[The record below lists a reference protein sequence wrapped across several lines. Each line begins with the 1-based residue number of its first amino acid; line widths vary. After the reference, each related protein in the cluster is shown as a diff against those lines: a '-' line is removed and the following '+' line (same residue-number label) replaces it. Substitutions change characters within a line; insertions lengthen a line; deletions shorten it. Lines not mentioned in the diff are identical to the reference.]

1 MMDIIL
7 NLAIFLITAFIVV
20 FVFFRREHHWD
31 LQRGRSALRFFTAQ
45 SNILCA
51 AAALMMCLF
60 PQSQVV
66 WLLKYTG
73 TAAVTVTMLTV
84 FLFLAPSV
92 GEGWTVLL
100 KGSDFF
106 MHLVTPLLALISFCT
121 FEKRGMN
128 FRTALLGVL
137 PVMIYGPWY
146 LYKIRFAPEN
156 KRWDDFYG
164 FNKGGKWP
172 ISFAMMLIGT
182 FLICMGIMAL
192 QNLAPAGLISFIGW
206 TRINGFIGI

>member
-1 MMDIIL
+1 MDIIL

-84 FLFLAPSV
+84 FLFLAPSI

-106 MHLVTPLLALISFCT
+106 MHLVTPLLALISFCA
-121 FEKRGMN
+121 FEKRGMD

-146 LYKIRFAPEN
+146 LYKIQFAPEN

-192 QNLAPAGLISFIGW
+192 QNP
-206 TRINGFIGI
+206 